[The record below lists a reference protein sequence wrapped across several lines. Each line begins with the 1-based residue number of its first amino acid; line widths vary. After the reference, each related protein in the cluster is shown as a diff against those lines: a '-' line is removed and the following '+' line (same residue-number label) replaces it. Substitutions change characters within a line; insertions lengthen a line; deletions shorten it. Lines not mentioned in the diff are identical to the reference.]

1 MRASRLAVLLV
12 VVCCSKNGNS
22 ANNPDDEMSVTQM
35 EPSGSNTPKVHAEV
49 GALDEEKVNEVVAAA
64 RPAIDDCFKS
74 ANRGMRYKVVG
85 GDIEVM
91 VRVKNDGSVRWA
103 YPRRSTLGHSPT
115 ERCIIAVLERQSWP
129 KPQGGEEGIAS
140 TNYGIDA
147 PGREAVE
154 WSPGDLGE
162 AGGELES
169 RLRSS
174 LRGGGGIEIT
184 IYVDP
189 NGGIISAGA
198 AIDDERSLDAIECA
212 IDEARGIHYPSPGSY
227 PAKVTVRVE

>member
-1 MRASRLAVLLV
+1 MRAFRFAVLLV
-12 VVCCSKNGNS
+12 LFGCTKNGNH
-22 ANNPDDEMSVTQM
+22 ANDPDDEMSVRHM

-49 GALDEEKVNEVVAAA
+49 GALDEDKVNEAFAAA
-64 RPAIDDCFKS
+64 RPAIDECFRG
-74 ANRGMRYKVVG
+74 ANKGMRYKIVG
-85 GDIEVM
+85 GDIEVI

-103 YPRRSTLGHSPT
+103 YPRRSTLGHSAT
-115 ERCIIAVLERQSWP
+115 ERCIISVLERQNWP
-129 KPQGGEEGIAS
+129 RPQGGEEGIAS

-147 PGREAVE
+147 PGRDAVE

-169 RLRSS
+169 RLRSC

-189 NGGIISAGA
+189 NGNVLSAGA
-198 AIDDERSLDAIECA
+198 AIDDERSIDAIDCA
-212 IDEARGIHYPSPGSY
+212 IDEARGINYPSPGSY